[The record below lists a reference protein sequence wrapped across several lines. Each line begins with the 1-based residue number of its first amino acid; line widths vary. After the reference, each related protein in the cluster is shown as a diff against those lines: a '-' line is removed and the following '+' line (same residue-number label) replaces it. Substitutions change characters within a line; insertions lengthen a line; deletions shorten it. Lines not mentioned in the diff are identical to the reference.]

1 MAAHVVHLYDRTLE
15 PRALL
20 QGDDRASPRPRALD
34 DDGRGPRAV
43 ERVFERGTE
52 CLVHVIAL
60 KKKTEKCRGK
70 GSETKLYRKEVK
82 RGV

>member
-1 MAAHVVHLYDRTLE
+1 MCLFL
-15 PRALL
+15 
-20 QGDDRASPRPRALD
+20 SALD
-34 DDGRGPRAV
+34 DSCVMCTIIDYRQIAV

-60 KKKTEKCRGK
+60 KKKTEECREK